1 VKLDC
6 GNRFVSRSLIAG
18 VVLLF
23 SVDASSSGIQPHQ
36 TDLVSLQRLID
47 HLRIELGITVPVEA
61 VIVESNPL
69 LVSVERQTRHTRDG
83 AFAISFDR
91 EFLDGLDDADVRA
104 AIAHELGHVW
114 IFTHHP
120 YRQTERLA
128 NDIAM
133 RAVSRGSLL
142 KVYEKVWARAGTRGD
157 PVSFVGGQ

>member
-1 VKLDC
+1 MKLDC
-6 GNRFVSRSLIAG
+6 ASRVVSRSLIAG
-18 VVLLF
+18 VLLLF

-36 TDLVSLQRLID
+36 KDLASLQRLID
-47 HLRIELGITVPVEA
+47 DLRIELGITVPVEA
-61 VIVESNPL
+61 AIVESNPL
-69 LVSVERQTRHTRDG
+69 LVSVERQTRRTRDD

-133 RAVSRGSLL
+133 RAVSRDSLL

-157 PVSFVGGQ
+157 PVSVVGGQ